1 LADLDL
7 DLDLRAVQAN
17 SAGQGRGPIESRST
31 SPSNRVNVTVEV
43 DDLPRLNVYLAR
55 MARRQPS
62 MQKTPQDTILL
73 LHGMMVMSDF
83 KQEAEAAVLDTF
95 LKTLPEFRME
105 DVDELKAAVAKIRA
119 EYPTAKDSC
128 AALAG
133 ISNPLVKKK
142 TFILALDIAMASG
155 AIDATE
161 DELLE
166 ELRTV
171 LKIDLETAESILDVL
186 AVKYAS

>member
-1 LADLDL
+1 MRKQREIA
-7 DLDLRAVQAN
+7 
-17 SAGQGRGPIESRST
+17 
-31 SPSNRVNVTVEV
+31 
-43 DDLPRLNVYLAR
+43 
-55 MARRQPS
+55 
-62 MQKTPQDTILL
+62 KTPMDTILL

-83 KQEAEAAVLDTF
+83 RNEAEAAVLETF

-105 DVDELKAAVAKIRA
+105 DIEELKGKAGAIRA
-119 EYPTAKDSC
+119 EYATNKDAI
-128 AALAG
+128 AALAK
-133 ISNPLVKKK
+133 ISSDVVKKK

-166 ELRTV
+166 ELRVV
-171 LKIDLETAESILDVL
+171 LGIDLGTAESILDVL